1 MSDDDT
7 VSILELAGRDPLPWL
22 HLLHPSSAADG
33 EKADPRG
40 AAAARDDVEDQGLQ
54 RDQQDQEGGCDQQMA
69 LPCAPSAILEAW
81 PGFSGDGIPPSLA
94 GEPGGVAAC
103 LALAAQCRDD
113 EAARCSVWSRP
124 ESLKSVLAMLKVRGA
139 LGESCWVCTMS
150 RADCWGLAGSTAT

>member
-54 RDQQDQEGGCDQQMA
+54 RDQEEGCDQQMA

-113 EAARCSVWSRP
+113 EAARCTVWSRP
-124 ESLKSVLAMLKVRGA
+124 ESLLSVLAMLKVRGA

-150 RADCWGLAGSTAT
+150 RADCCLAGSTAT